1 MTLFIQKGNIKMIW
15 DVISMCP
22 MFQELFTTDD
32 TKKEWFNR
40 IIGQVQHQLG
50 RNVSMKELGN
60 VNRETIKLMMANLK
74 KNYFM
79 ISTDIDSRHKPL
91 IIGSESDTPFLRR
104 KEEYEKMKSVYIPPQ
119 IDFRSMEVDKPMT
132 NMNELIEK
140 HQNQRV
146 DAYSSKDSILELL
159 SLEKKV
165 PNDKHV
171 TWTPTIE
178 SSTTHVSQSDN
189 TISNELQ
196 FINKKLDMI
205 IKFLNLS
212 SLSHVTDR
220 KRSNSI

>member
-1 MTLFIQKGNIKMIW
+1 
-15 DVISMCP
+15 
-22 MFQELFTTDD
+22 
-32 TKKEWFNR
+32 
-40 IIGQVQHQLG
+40 LG

-74 KNYFM
+74 KNYFV

-132 NMNELIEK
+132 NMNELVEK
-140 HQNQRV
+140 YQNQRV
-146 DAYSSKDSILELL
+146 DAYSSKDST

-171 TWTPTIE
+171 TWT
-178 SSTTHVSQSDN
+178 THVSQSDN
-189 TISNELQ
+189 TISNELK
-196 FINKKLDMI
+196 FVNKKLDMI
-205 IKFLNLS
+205 IKFLNLP

-220 KRSNSI
+220 KRRNSI